1 MIATSYN
8 VVRSIQ
14 NYSALIFSSSPSSI
28 DPCSRADSVILLF
41 FIRLSYLILT
51 CLVLISVD
59 SFASFCLSISL
70 FKSMSVCLSP
80 PPSLSFSLPLFSLS
94 LFLSLSL
101 SVSFSLSL
109 SLSLSLSRGTF
120 TYFSL
125 YYFLYSILILPS
137 SIPLDSTLKRQKDI
151 FLCVLQ

>member
-1 MIATSYN
+1 M
-8 VVRSIQ
+8 RSIR

-80 PPSLSFSLPLFSLS
+80 PPSLSLSPS
-94 LFLSLSL
+94 LFLSLSLYFSLSLFL

-109 SLSLSLSRGTF
+109 SLSLSLFLAALSLTSHSTISF
-120 TYFSL
+120 IPFSYFPL
-125 YYFLYSILILPS
+125 LFL
-137 SIPLDSTLKRQKDI
+137 
-151 FLCVLQ
+151 